1 MFHVKHY
8 VCNILYY
15 NVLHRYACVYMMIKP
30 VRVSLLA
37 QAYNMNKR
45 FIIKSR
51 YEYFLVIYDM
61 FVLF

>member
-8 VCNILYY
+8 VCNILYH
-15 NVLHRYACVYMMIKP
+15 NVLKP

-37 QAYNMNKR
+37 QVYNMNKR
-45 FIIKSR
+45 FIIKSQ
-51 YEYFLVIYDM
+51 YEYFLVMYNM